1 MKWTAV
7 ALAAALVAGAA
18 SRAAAGVFVVRAQG
32 GGTRV
37 VNVPDMDPGTGSV
50 PRGAASQRD
59 ALWPKVQEIARNHG
73 VDPRLVDLVIRMESG
88 YDPRA
93 VSPKGARG
101 VMQLMP
107 DTARAYR
114 VRDSFDPVQNIRG
127 GVRYLSDL
135 LERFGSDVG
144 LALAAYNAGPQA
156 VDRYGGVPPFE
167 ETRRYVNAILSSYSG
182 GQGPLLSGGFGHRAH
197 PRPVQ
202 LTRTSEGLLLSNA
215 RRVGEARLGSRL
227 RLR

>member
-1 MKWTAV
+1 MRWPAA
-7 ALAAALVAGAA
+7 ALAAALVAGTVP
-18 SRAAAGVFVVRAQG
+18 AAAGVFVVKQPDG
-32 GGTRV
+32 STRV
-37 VNVPDMDPGTGSV
+37 VNVPDMQNPGVVPQGSSS
-50 PRGAASQRD
+50 RRE
-59 ALWPKVQEIARNHG
+59 ALWPTVRDVAQRHG
-73 VDPRLVDLVIRMESG
+73 LDPRLVDLVIRMESG

-107 DTARAYR
+107 DTARAYS
-114 VRDSFDPVQNIRG
+114 VLDVFDPVENIRG

-135 LERFGSDVG
+135 MNRFGSDVG

-167 ETRRYVNAILSSYSG
+167 ETRRYVNAILASYSSG
-182 GQGPLLSGGFGHRAH
+182 GGAVLSGGFGQRSRQ
-197 PRPVQ
+197 RPVQ
-202 LTRTSEGLLLSNA
+202 LTETSGGLLLSNA
-215 RRVGEARLGSRL
+215 RRVGEASVGTRL